1 MKSAARANTQA
12 NNSDVDLTPMLDVV
26 FILLIFFVVTATF
39 LKESSIGVN
48 SPDGTAPPNPGE
60 GILVQVN
67 ASNEIYFDQRRVEAS
82 ALRSLIA
89 QRHAENPEQGV
100 TVRMHEASST
110 EYYIVV
116 ADAARQASVY
126 DISLVP
132 YSE

>member
-1 MKSAARANTQA
+1 MKSAARTSTQSD
-12 NNSDVDLTPMLDVV
+12 NSDVDLTPMLDVV

-48 SPDGTAPPNPGE
+48 TPDGEALPDPGP

-67 ASNEIYFDQRRVEAS
+67 ASNEIYIDQRRVDAS

-89 QRHAENPEQGV
+89 QKFAENPEQGL

-110 EYYIVV
+110 EYYILV

-126 DISLVP
+126 NISLVP